1 MKYINYNINNFY
13 INYLLKCSLPNSM
26 IKCANQKQP
35 CHLEAIQ
42 TEILRSRKS
51 FGGT

>member
-1 MKYINYNINNFY
+1 MKYINYNTNNFY

-26 IKCANQKQP
+26 TKGANQKQP
-35 CHLEAIQ
+35 CHSEAIE

-51 FGGT
+51 LGGT